1 METVGSG
8 IRGDPEDGLG
18 EGVEELF
25 PRAWVSLSPAC
36 ATIRVAGGQLGKGLS
51 LIYPDFYLI
60 SCSPRRSG
68 SCELIARSHY
78 AACIANGL

>member
-1 METVGSG
+1 MSGG

-36 ATIRVAGGQLGKGLS
+36 ATHNPS
-51 LIYPDFYLI
+51 D
-60 SCSPRRSG
+60 RRDG
-68 SCELIARSHY
+68 
-78 AACIANGL
+78 

>member
-1 METVGSG
+1 MTPHL
-8 IRGDPEDGLG
+8 DPEDNLA
-18 EGVEELF
+18 EAVLEAPSPE
-25 PRAWVSLSPAC
+25 PRTVFLWLMPQSEWQE
-36 ATIRVAGGQLGKGLS
+36 GQLGKGLS

>member
-1 METVGSG
+1 MGDPPPHL
-8 IRGDPEDGLG
+8 DPEDDLG
-18 EGVEELF
+18 EAVDETLPKSQDGFLQLVPQSEWQE
-25 PRAWVSLSPAC
+25 
-36 ATIRVAGGQLGKGLS
+36 GQLGKGLS

-78 AACIANGL
+78 AVCIANGL